1 MPLLPPSRLARLP
14 AFWALWVC
22 GGLIAVAPA
31 RAAPYTPSA
40 DHLVL
45 ETLPASVA
53 GFSGVAGVGN
63 AAARELRE
71 LRAASAADPQHLD
84 KALRLARRYYAEVV
98 AEGDPRYIGYA
109 QAALAPWW
117 GQANP
122 PAGVRVMRAI
132 LLQFNHHF
140 AEAQADLNAALQA
153 EPDNAE
159 AWAWLAAISLVQADF
174 AQARRAC
181 AQLQSLATPLITR
194 ACAAQIDSLTGR
206 SARAVVDLRAALLE
220 FPQAGAEEKLWA
232 LTRLA
237 EAEERRGDFPAAE
250 AAYRRALGLQLTD
263 GYLLAAYADFL
274 LDRGRPAEV
283 LTLLR
288 GKTRS
293 DLLLL
298 RLALAAKALNDPALK
313 GWQADLAARFE
324 AAQLRGDTVHQ
335 KEESR
340 FALGVQGQAARA
352 LVLAGQ
358 NFAVQREPADARI
371 LLEAALAAKQP
382 AAAQPALQWLA
393 DSGHDGVLLN
403 HLARQLKEQ
412 K

>member
-1 MPLLPPSRLARLP
+1 MPITTAPRLATLLLLG
-14 AFWALWVC
+14 ALAAA
-22 GGLIAVAPA
+22 LPA
-31 RAAPYTPSA
+31 RAAPYTPQN
-40 DHLVL
+40 DQQVL
-45 ETLPASVA
+45 ETLPARL
-53 GFSGVAGVGN
+53 GN
-63 AAARELRE
+63 VQARELRE
-71 LRAASAADPQHLD
+71 FRAALAADPGNLD
-84 KALRLARRYYAEVV
+84 KALRLARRYYSEVA

-117 GQANP
+117 NKADAP
-122 PAGVRVMRAI
+122 PAARVMRAI

-140 AEAQADLNAALQA
+140 DEAKADLNAALQA
-153 EPDNAE
+153 QPDNAE
-159 AWAWLAAISLVQADF
+159 AWAWLGAISLVQADY

-181 AQLQSLATPLITR
+181 TQLQTLAEPLIAR
-194 ACAAQIDSLTGR
+194 ACMAQIDSLTGH
-206 SARAVVDLRAALLE
+206 SARAVADLRSALL
-220 FPQAGAEEKLWA
+220 QSTNADADQRLWA

-250 AAYRRALGLQLTD
+250 AAFKSALEIELTD

-283 LTLLR
+283 LALLR

-298 RLALAAKALNDPALK
+298 RLALAAKALNDPARK
-313 GWQADLAARFE
+313 GWESDLAARFD
-324 AAQLRGDTVHQ
+324 AARLRGDTVHQ

-340 FALGVQGQAARA
+340 FALGLQGQAARA
-352 LVLAGQ
+352 LQLASA

-371 LLEAALAAKQP
+371 LIEAALAAKQP

-393 DSGHDGVLLN
+393 DSGQDGLLLN
-403 HLARQLKEQ
+403 NLAQQVKALK
-412 K
+412 

>member
-1 MPLLPPSRLARLP
+1 MPPSSRFRLASQL
-14 AFWALWVC
+14 AL
-22 GGLIAVAPA
+22 LVAA
-31 RAAPYTPSA
+31 ATASAAPYTPSN
-40 DHLVL
+40 DQQVL
-45 ETLPASVA
+45 ETLPASVGDA
-53 GFSGVAGVGN
+53 G
-63 AAARELRE
+63 ARELRE
-71 LRAASAADPQHLD
+71 LRTALAADPQNLD
-84 KALRLARRYYAEVV
+84 KALRLARRYYAEVA

-109 QAALAPWW
+109 EAALAPWW
-117 GQANP
+117 SQAAP
-122 PAGVRVMRAI
+122 PAAARVMRAI

-140 AEAQADLNAALQA
+140 AEAKADLNAALQV

-159 AWAWLAAISLVQADF
+159 AWAWLAAISLVRADF

-181 AQLQSLATPLITR
+181 ARLQALTTPLMAR
-194 ACAAQIDSLTGR
+194 ACMAQIDSLTGR
-206 SARAVVDLRAALLE
+206 SARAAVDLRAALTQ
-220 FPQAGAEEKLWA
+220 FPQADAEQRLWA

-237 EAEERRGDFPAAE
+237 EAEERHGEFRAAE
-250 AAYRRALGLQLTD
+250 AAYRSALDLPLTD

-274 LDRGRPAEV
+274 LDRGRPVEV

-313 GWQADLAARFE
+313 GWESDLAARFD

-358 NFAVQREPADARI
+358 NFATQREPADARI

-403 HLARQLKEQ
+403 ELARQLKGQ

>member
-1 MPLLPPSRLARLP
+1 MPSSPFSRFASALALCALAVLCSLVTAMP
-14 AFWALWVC
+14 A
-22 GGLIAVAPA
+22 G
-31 RAAPYTPSA
+31 AAPYTPSN
-40 DHLVL
+40 DQHVL
-45 ETLPASVA
+45 ETLPAK
-53 GFSGVAGVGN
+53 VGN
-63 AAARELRE
+63 AGARELRG
-71 LRAASAADPQHLD
+71 LRAALAADPQDLD
-84 KALRLARRYYAEVV
+84 KALRLARRYYAEVA

-117 GQANP
+117 DQPDPP
-122 PAGVRVMRAI
+122 PAARVMRAM

-140 AEAQADLNAALQA
+140 AEARADLNAALQA

-159 AWAWLAAISLVQADF
+159 AWAWLAAISLVQADYT
-174 AQARRAC
+174 QARRAC
-181 AQLQSLATPLITR
+181 ARLQALATPLVGR
-194 ACAAQIDSLTGR
+194 ACVAQIDSLTGH
-206 SARAVVDLRAALLE
+206 SARAVADLRSALLQ
-220 FPQAGAEEKLWA
+220 FPQAEADQKLWA

-250 AAYRRALGLQLTD
+250 AAYRSALDLQLTD

-274 LDRGRPAEV
+274 LDRGRPGEV

-298 RLALAAKALNDPALK
+298 RMALAAKALNDPALK
-313 GWQADLAARFE
+313 GWESDLAARFD

-340 FALGVQGQAARA
+340 FALGVQRQAGRA

-371 LLEAALAAKQP
+371 LLEAALAARQP

-403 HLARQLKEQ
+403 GLAQQLKGQ
-412 K
+412 Q